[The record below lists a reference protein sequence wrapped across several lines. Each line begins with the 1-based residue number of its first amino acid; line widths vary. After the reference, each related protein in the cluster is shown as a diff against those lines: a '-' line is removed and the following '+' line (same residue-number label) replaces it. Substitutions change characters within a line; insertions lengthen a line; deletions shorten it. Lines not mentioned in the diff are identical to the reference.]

1 MQTKK
6 LQIPDDMA
14 KHLGVDKAETDAKLA
29 AIVESKKGLT
39 VEEILDSKKM
49 CDDYKDFTHGEMVA
63 LFMDS
68 ASEAGYLRFK
78 MDRLME
84 SGLIDM
90 AAFAKFMAE
99 DNPDKDLL
107 GDLFDSPKDFL

>member
-1 MQTKK
+1 MQIKK

-14 KHLGVDKAETDAKLA
+14 EHLGVDKAKTDAKLA

-39 VEEILDSKKM
+39 VDEILDSKKM

-68 ASEAGYLRFK
+68 ASEAGYLRYK
-78 MDRLME
+78 MERLLDSGIVDPEELIEFME
-84 SGLIDM
+84 QG
-90 AAFAKFMAE
+90 
-99 DNPDKDLL
+99 NPDTDLL
-107 GDLFDSPKDFL
+107 GDIFGSPKDFL